1 MAGPRRTGKLS
12 GGGRKGAGSD
22 GRNESRCVILGER
35 TEGRPTVPV
44 AVREKVRA
52 VSAEVGGQAALY
64 RVVPAL
70 PGTAAAEAGGPLYA
84 PRHRQGSGRHDNPEH
99 YGALYASRSPE
110 SAVAERL
117 QNFRGQVIVDR
128 DLRFPDGRQYALTTV
143 DDDGLG
149 PLTDLDDP
157 AELVRRD
164 LRPSSVATHRRALTR
179 RTALRI

>member
-1 MAGPRRTGKLS
+1 
-12 GGGRKGAGSD
+12 
-22 GRNESRCVILGER
+22 V
-35 TEGRPTVPV
+35 
-44 AVREKVRA
+44 
-52 VSAEVGGQAALY
+52 LY
-64 RVVPAL
+64 RVFPSL

-143 DDDGLG
+143 DDGGLG

-157 AELVRRD
+157 AELVRRN
-164 LRPSSVATHRRALTR
+164 LRPSTVATHRRAPTR
-179 RTALRI
+179 RTALRIFEEGGPGFGWWSTLEASWANVTLFAERATPLLRVESEPEPLSVNHPAVWVAADALGIRLG